1 MLMRE
6 NVMKRGKYHYDNNFT
21 INPKE
26 YGDLLLYQLGELMCD
41 SSTVVDAHTHLDWYE
56 LTYVFSG
63 KGTIYTNTVPAKV
76 KANDVYVSKPKEIH
90 KLVSDSSDPMR
101 YCFVAFNF
109 KKNSP
114 LYDVLTKDNGFALE
128 KTDRVFNMPEFENS
142 FQHLLS
148 YIYNDE
154 DVLNN
159 LLLERELESI
169 VLKMLKYIK
178 HNNFKTY
185 SPPKINN
192 IEMLS
197 FNIINYI
204 DNNLTTIDKT
214 SRLSQI
220 FNYNYSYIS
229 RCFKNTTGLSISE
242 YFTDKKLA
250 VAKKIIEEGNMSI
263 TEISNHLNY
272 TSIYVFSRAFKNK
285 YGISPKLYKE
295 QTSGDKS

>member
-1 MLMRE
+1 
-6 NVMKRGKYHYDNNFT
+6 MKRGKYHYDNNFT

-41 SSTVVDAHTHLDWYE
+41 SSTVIDAHTHLDWFE

-63 KGTIYTNTVPAKV
+63 KGTIYTNNVPAKV
-76 KANDVYVSKPKEIH
+76 RENDVYVSKPKEIH

-114 LYDVLTKDNGFALE
+114 LYDVLTKNNGFALE

-154 DVLNN
+154 DILNN

-169 VLKMLKYIK
+169 VLKMLKHIK
-178 HNNFKTY
+178 HNNFNTY

-204 DNNLTTIDKT
+204 DIASFTIPSGNTAIPCPSLASETSASLLTDSAK
-214 SRLSQI
+214 
-220 FNYNYSYIS
+220 
-229 RCFKNTTGLSISE
+229 G
-242 YFTDKKLA
+242 FTDKCLSARFLESKSRDALPISRSNKGYLISS
-250 VAKKIIEEGNMSI
+250 AKQ
-263 TEISNHLNY
+263 TDFFISL
-272 TSIYVFSRAFKNK
+272 
-285 YGISPKLYKE
+285 GE
-295 QTSGDKS
+295 QTAIKRSPPIGVLFR